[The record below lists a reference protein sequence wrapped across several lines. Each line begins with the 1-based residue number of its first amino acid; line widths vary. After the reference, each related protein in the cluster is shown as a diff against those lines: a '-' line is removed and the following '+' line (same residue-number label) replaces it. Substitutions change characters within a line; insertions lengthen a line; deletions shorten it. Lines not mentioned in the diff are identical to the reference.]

1 MTNPNPQPLNMTT
14 ILRDYVASQKASA
27 ETVAADRRH
36 VRFLAARLV
45 ASILDPTRGMD
56 LDVLPQESKDILLEL
71 EEALFNTGHL
81 DPYILQNGQGLGL
94 PWKAV
99 E

>member
-36 VRFLAARLV
+36 VPFIAARLV